1 MACLTKPVPYL
12 WPKSAIFPTLF
23 MTRSKIGY
31 LVYDCCSWHSYPKH
45 NFWKGLCLSINL
57 SCLKFLQFVKLWTV
71 HSSDIQ
77 QTPPLTKM
85 KNFWQ
90 ISLQGVYKLL
100 RSNEKAPQL
109 SEEKIGGQ
117 IFRLS
122 LPQTQDDVRKV
133 TVSQKRINYVLLSL

>member
-1 MACLTKPVPYL
+1 MFINKLKLLKVF
-12 WPKSAIFPTLF
+12 AI
-23 MTRSKIGY
+23 
-31 LVYDCCSWHSYPKH
+31 CE
-45 NFWKGLCLSINL
+45 
-57 SCLKFLQFVKLWTV
+57 TV
-71 HSSDIQ
+71 DHSSDIQ

-133 TVSQKRINYVLLSL
+133 TVSQKRINYVLLSLQLLQNMTSKL